1 MPNVL
6 IRNID
11 DVTLDR
17 LKSKAEKN
25 NRSLQGE
32 LLEILRESANP
43 NIEDARSMVNEILV
57 EYRTEGRSFSDSAE
71 DLREDRDR

>member
-11 DVTLDR
+11 DETLDR

-32 LLEILRESANP
+32 LLEILKENAKP
-43 NIEDARSMVNEILV
+43 NIEEARNMVHDLLV
-57 EYRTEGRSFSDSAE
+57 EYRTEGRTFSDST
-71 DLREDRDR
+71 DDIREDRDR